1 MSDIVPRQ
9 DRPYPEAA
17 AATPVL
23 RGTPVLD
30 SDPVSE
36 GIPLG
41 EYLAALRRYA
51 WLIAATVALSLGFAA
66 YRISRELPRYAASSS
81 VQLVNP
87 RQQLAP
93 AAAAQG
99 ASQDVPG
106 WYTDP
111 VLSQI
116 QVLRSRAVASEVVDS
131 LGMRLQPRDR
141 LFPYASIQHIR
152 VLPAAETG
160 DTLHVIFGADRVT
173 ARMNGRTAQ
182 GLYRQP
188 LDVGPVVITFAQRP
202 KGITTATFD
211 VIDTQSAILN
221 ALGSLSAAQREVTN
235 FVDIQYA
242 ANDPVMAQRGAN
254 AFAAAFQEIS
264 TRSAQTMSRR
274 RRVFVEQQLR
284 STDSLLVVLQAQLSA
299 FRKGVRSFSPRET
312 FRTTEEGL
320 ANFRLQRQKLVGE
333 KSIYDQMARELTR
346 ATGREGEE
354 QIAALAASPE
364 VATNSGI
371 MVLYTSLV
379 RYQNAR
385 DSATT
390 GQWARAGSNPDVQ
403 QLDSLIAT
411 YRGRLVRA
419 VQSRSGSLAGQIGML
434 DQVMATDVA
443 AISGLPDAEAEE
455 TRLSREVETLQKLV
469 DDLRRDRQEARI
481 NEAVQAGQVE
491 LVDWA
496 MLPGGPV
503 GSGGKKRLM
512 FALLIGLALGGGGA
526 LALDRLN
533 TSIARREDVEH
544 ATRIPVISVIPRLS
558 DAPVPAGRLGAAG
571 KMLARRRETAPTE
584 ALVVVN
590 DVQAPGSQAYRKLRT
605 HLIFSQQGAP
615 MRTLMVTSPAASEG
629 KTTVTSNLAAVFAQ
643 QGLRVVIVD
652 ADLRRAKVHSVFGL
666 PRTPGLSETLLAE
679 LAVEEAT
686 RPSGVENLDVLAAGR
701 LVPHVSELLGGAAMG
716 RLLRELGTLYDLVIV
731 DTPPVMAAADAEIL
745 AAQCD
750 ALLLVA
756 RAGQTDRQSARHAA
770 EQLRAVGARIVGAV
784 LNDPDNKMSNAG
796 QYGYYYEYRNDEKD
810 ENA

>member
-9 DRPYPEAA
+9 DRPYPEPAA
-17 AATPVL
+17 APVL
-23 RGTPVLD
+23 RSTPVLD
-30 SDPVSE
+30 GYPVAE

-51 WLIAATVALSLGFAA
+51 WLIVLAVLLSLGFAT
-66 YRISRELPRYAASSS
+66 YRIQRELPRYAASSS

-93 AAAAQG
+93 ATAQG
-99 ASQDVPG
+99 QNQDVAG

-116 QVLRSRAVASEVVDS
+116 QVLRSRAVAAEVVDS
-131 LGMRLQPRDR
+131 LGLRLQPRDK

-152 VLPAAETG
+152 VLPAARTG
-160 DTLHVIFGADRVT
+160 DTLGVTFAADRVT

-188 LDVGPVVITFAQRP
+188 LDLGPVIITFATRP
-202 KGITTATFD
+202 AGMTSATFD
-211 VIDTQSAILN
+211 VVDEQSAILN
-221 ALGSLSAAQREVTN
+221 ALGSLSAAQREITN
-235 FVDIQYA
+235 FVDIQYG

-254 AFAAAFQEIS
+254 AFAASFQEIS

-312 FRTTEEGL
+312 FRATEEGL
-320 ANFRLQRQKLVGE
+320 ADFRLQRQKLVGE
-333 KSIYDQMARELTR
+333 KNIYDQMGRELT
-346 ATGREGEE
+346 TGGGREGDE

-364 VATNSGI
+364 VSSNTGI
-371 MVLYTSLV
+371 MLLYQSLV

-390 GQWARAGSNPDVQ
+390 GLWARAGTNPDVQ
-403 QLDSLIAT
+403 QLDSLIST

-419 VQSRSGSLAGQIGML
+419 VQSRSGALAGQIGIL
-434 DQVMATDVA
+434 DQVMATDVQ

-533 TSIARREDVEH
+533 TSISRREDVEH
-544 ATRIPVISVIPRLS
+544 ATRIPVISVIPRMS
-558 DAPVPAGRLGAAG
+558 EPREAPGRLGAAAG
-571 KMLARRRETAPTE
+571 KMLARRRDADSSDG
-584 ALVVVN
+584 LVVVN

-666 PRTPGLSETLLAE
+666 PRTPGLSETLLSE
-679 LAVEEAT
+679 LPVDEAV

-716 RLLRELGTLYDLVIV
+716 RLLRELSGRYDLVIV

-750 ALLLVA
+750 ALLMVA

-770 EQLRAVGARIVGAV
+770 DQLRAVGARIVGAV
-784 LNDPDNKMSNAG
+784 LNDPDSKMGGAG
-796 QYGYYYEYRNDEKD
+796 QYAYYYEYRQDKD
-810 ENA
+810 AESA

>member
-9 DRPYPEAA
+9 DRPYPEAVA
-17 AATPVL
+17 AAPVL
-23 RGTPVLD
+23 RSTPVLD
-30 SDPVSE
+30 GYPVNE

-51 WLIAATVALSLGFAA
+51 WLIALAVALSLGFAT
-66 YRISRELPRYAASSS
+66 YRIKRELPRYAASSS

-93 AAAAQG
+93 ATAQG
-99 ASQDVPG
+99 QNQDVAG

-116 QVLRSRAVASEVVDS
+116 QVLRSRAVAAEVVDS

-141 LFPYASIQHIR
+141 LFPYASIQRIQVAKSAR
-152 VLPAAETG
+152 TG
-160 DTLHVIFGADRVT
+160 DTLRATFAGDHVV

-188 LDVGPVVITFAQRP
+188 LDLGPVVITFAQRP
-202 KGITTATFD
+202 AGITSATFD
-211 VIDTQSAILN
+211 VIDEQSAILN
-221 ALGSLSAAQREVTN
+221 ALGSLTAAQREVTN
-235 FVDIQYA
+235 FVDIQYG

-254 AFAAAFQEIS
+254 AFASAFQEIS

-284 STDSLLVVLQAQLSA
+284 STDSLLVVRQAQLAA

-320 ANFRLQRQKLVGE
+320 ANLRLQRQKLVGE
-333 KSIYDQMARELTR
+333 KSIYDQMSRELTSD
-346 ATGREGEE
+346 AGREGAE

-364 VATNSGI
+364 VASNSGV
-371 MVLYTSLV
+371 MLLYQSLV
-379 RYQNAR
+379 RYQTAR

-411 YRGRLVRA
+411 YRGRLIRA
-419 VQSRSGSLAGQIGML
+419 VQSRSGSLAGQIGIL
-434 DQVMATDVA
+434 DQVMASDVA

-512 FALLIGLALGGGGA
+512 FAVLIGLALGGGGA

-533 TSIARREDVEH
+533 TSIARREDVEY
-544 ATRIPVISVIPRLS
+544 ATRIPVISVIPRMS
-558 DAPVPAGRLGAAG
+558 EPREAPGRLGAAG
-571 KMLARRRETAPTE
+571 KMLARRRDTDSADS
-584 ALVVVN
+584 LVVVN

-643 QGLRVVIVD
+643 QGLRVLVVD
-652 ADLRRAKVHSVFGL
+652 ADLRRAKVHNVFGL
-666 PRTPGLSETLLAE
+666 PRTPGLSETLLGE
-679 LAVEEAT
+679 LPVEDAV

-701 LVPHVSELLGGAAMG
+701 LVPHVSELLGGAPMG
-716 RLLRELGTLYDLVIV
+716 RLLRELGGRYDLVIV

-750 ALLLVA
+750 ALLMVA

-770 EQLRAVGARIVGAV
+770 DQLRAVGARIVGAV
-784 LNDPDNKMSNAG
+784 LNDPDSKIGGEG
-796 QYGYYYEYRNDEKD
+796 QYAYYYEYRQDKD
-810 ENA
+810 SDAES